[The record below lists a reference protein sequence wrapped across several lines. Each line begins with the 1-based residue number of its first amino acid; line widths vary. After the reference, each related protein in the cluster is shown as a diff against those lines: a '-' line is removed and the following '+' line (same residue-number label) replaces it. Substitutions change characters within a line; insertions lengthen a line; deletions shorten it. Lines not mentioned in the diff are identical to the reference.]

1 MNRLLLVVI
10 FVFGISN
17 MNSQEKEKF
26 RMGLDLGYAFASE
39 GGGALFNIEPK
50 YNITDNSN
58 VGIRIGAAARVGGL
72 ESDLDLDANV
82 SFLGTYDYYF
92 NKEGSSIAPFL
103 GGGLGVYVLG
113 GSDSK
118 VVDEAF
124 GGNQFGAMVRG
135 GVELGKFRAAL
146 EYNILPKSNLLIGQ
160 SINNSYVGLS
170 LGFYFGGGRWKN

>member
-10 FVFGISN
+10 FVFGISS

-72 ESDLDLDANV
+72 GE
-82 SFLGTYDYYF
+82 
-92 NKEGSSIAPFL
+92 
-103 GGGLGVYVLG
+103 
-113 GSDSK
+113 
-118 VVDEAF
+118 
-124 GGNQFGAMVRG
+124 
-135 GVELGKFRAAL
+135 
-146 EYNILPKSNLLIGQ
+146 
-160 SINNSYVGLS
+160 
-170 LGFYFGGGRWKN
+170 